1 MDEVLSPT
9 LTIKVVGFFL
19 GGLTLYILNKM
30 RDTKLNGQKNNMY
43 YNTIINKNKFNMNL
57 RSSNLLA
64 IPVMAPLSLTVPLP
78 LPLPLPGGYGYGYGY
93 GWGSCHRSYIK
104 KNNLSYRSAKNQRCH
119 FYISNIRAI
128 NRVGPHDKEVLS
140 VIIGSLLGDAS
151 PFYKQKTFSTLVKAS
166 LNPN

>member
-30 RDTKLNGQKNNMY
+30 RDTNLNGQKNNMY

-57 RSSNLLA
+57 RSSYLLA
-64 IPVMAPLSLTVPLP
+64 IPVLAPLSLTV
-78 LPLPLPGGYGYGYGY
+78 G
-93 GWGSCHRSYIK
+93 GSCHRSHIK
-104 KNNLSYRSAKNQRCH
+104 KNNLSYRSAKNQRRH

-128 NRVGPHDKEVLS
+128 NRIGPHDKDVLS
-140 VIIGSLLGDAS
+140 IIIGSLLGDAYANNRS
-151 PFYKQKTFSTLVKAS
+151 GEGVRLCYRQSDKHQEYLF
-166 LNPN
+166 